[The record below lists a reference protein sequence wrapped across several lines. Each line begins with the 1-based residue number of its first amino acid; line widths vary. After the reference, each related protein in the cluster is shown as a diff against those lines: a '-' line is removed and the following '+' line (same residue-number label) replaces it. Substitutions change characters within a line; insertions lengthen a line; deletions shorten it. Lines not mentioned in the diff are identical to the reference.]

1 MINLEDANS
10 VEQNLDHATAQVV
23 RNNEVWIGCM
33 ELVDKSFQHLP
44 FSCVLRNKRGS
55 FLFNSLCKVRWEG
68 HLVEFPHKCEVLIA
82 LFISIAI
89 LVNLVVSDERDYCDL
104 ACVLTRTSNFEV

>member
-1 MINLEDANS
+1 
-10 VEQNLDHATAQVV
+10 V

-33 ELVDKSFQHLP
+33 QLVDKSFQHLP
-44 FSCVLRNKRGS
+44 FSCILRNQRGS
-55 FLFNSLCKVRWEG
+55 FLFNSLWKVRRER
-68 HLVEFPHKCEVLIA
+68 HLVEFPHKCEILIA

-89 LVNLVVSDERDYCDL
+89 LVDLVVSNERDDCDL